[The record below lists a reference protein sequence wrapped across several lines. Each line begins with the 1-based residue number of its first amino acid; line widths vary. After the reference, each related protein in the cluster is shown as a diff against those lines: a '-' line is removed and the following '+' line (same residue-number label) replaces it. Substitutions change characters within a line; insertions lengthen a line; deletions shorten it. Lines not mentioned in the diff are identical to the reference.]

1 MKVVLAGAF
10 GHLGAEILKCLC
22 ASGEH
27 EVVAAAR
34 RETQIPECKG
44 KYRFVKI
51 DATDPKTM
59 QGLCARADVVITTV
73 GLTGASTKVTSYD
86 IDYVYSDRCAPFAR
100 CFRASLT
107 EGENHLHGD

>member
-10 GHLGAEILKCLC
+10 GHLGAEILKCFC

-34 RETQIPECKG
+34 SETQIPECKG

-59 QGLCARADVVITTV
+59 QGLCTGAEVVITTV

-86 IDYVYSDRCAPFAR
+86 IDYKGNMNLYAEAKAGSTQGVR
-100 CFRASLT
+100 
-107 EGENHLHGD
+107 NK

>member
-22 ASGEH
+22 VSGEH

-51 DATDPKTM
+51 DAEKLIGIKNWWAFSLDLLRNLRRYGIIVREVREC
-59 QGLCARADVVITTV
+59 QGQGC
-73 GLTGASTKVTSYD
+73 TKK
-86 IDYVYSDRCAPFAR
+86 
-100 CFRASLT
+100 
-107 EGENHLHGD
+107 

>member
-1 MKVVLAGAF
+1 MLVEKYGSSGVAERNVFHMKVVLAGAF

-34 RETQIPECKG
+34 RETQIPACKG

-51 DATDPKTM
+51 DAADPKTM
-59 QGLCARADVVITTV
+59 QGLCAGADVVITTV

-86 IDYVYSDRCAPFAR
+86 IDYKGNMN
-100 CFRASLT
+100 L
-107 EGENHLHGD
+107 